1 MYDLDIIRKKLELYE
16 NKIIDGLINRT
27 SYHRNKEIYN
37 NMYNIYST
45 FDIVYSKVNKYVNKN
60 KKLYQDT
67 NLDDLLKNEYINN
80 LEFLCDDNKNK
91 NKNRSCTCIYI
102 DITNINLILSRI
114 YCGIEVIESKYSQ
127 NKDAFDK
134 QIKNND
140 IDGIKNLL
148 QNKEVEQK
156 ILNRVYEKTIQKT
169 QNIKLAVNIR
179 NFYQKT
185 IIPLTIKIEI
195 DYLFYHNYLE
205 SNSSIL
211 ISSSQT

>member
-1 MYDLDIIRKKLELYE
+1 MYDLNIIRQKLELYE
-16 NKIIDGLINRT
+16 NKIIDGFINRR
-27 SYHRNKEIYN
+27 SYHTNKEIYN
-37 NMYNIYST
+37 NKCST
-45 FDIVYSKVNKYVNKN
+45 FDIIYSKLNQYLNKN
-60 KKLYQDT
+60 KKLYKNIDLDD
-67 NLDDLLKNEYINN
+67 LDDLLKNEYINN
-80 LEFLCDDNKNK
+80 LEFLCDENKNK
-91 NKNRSCTCIYI
+91 SCTCIYV
-102 DITNINLILSRI
+102 DINNINLILSRI

-134 QIKNND
+134 QIKNNNV
-140 IDGIKNLL
+140 DGIKNLL

-195 DYLFYHNYLE
+195 DYLFYHNSLE
-205 SNSSIL
+205 SNSNIL